1 MLLHRV
7 ARVAG
12 AAQPLGPARLVTVLI
27 PLLLVASAVLADAR
41 PPVLHVEGMTFV
53 ASRGSVSEV
62 VLRARTARFDTEV
75 DIVRLETVSVSIS
88 SGKSQSVLEI
98 TCLRGE
104 LDLTTSDFRA
114 EGDVK
119 GRTESGLE
127 FSADWI
133 RYNHDE
139 GLLFTDAPVLI
150 TDGSGTFRGGGF
162 RYIVDER
169 RFKLLGGASVVQQN

>member
-1 MLLHRV
+1 MQRV
-7 ARVAG
+7 ARVSGVAR
-12 AAQPLGPARLVTVLI
+12 PSVLGRPVTVLI
-27 PLLLVASAVLADAR
+27 FALLVATPLLADTR
-41 PPVLHVEGMTFV
+41 PPVLDVEGMTFV

-75 DIVRLETVSVSIS
+75 DVVRLKTVEVIVA
-88 SGKSQSVLEI
+88 SGTSERALEI

-104 LDLTTSDFRA
+104 LDLTTSDFTA

-119 GRTESGLE
+119 GRTDSGLE

-133 RYNHDE
+133 RYSHDD

-150 TDGSGTFRGGGF
+150 TDGAGTFRGGGF

-169 RFKLLGGASVVQQN
+169 RFKLLGGASVVQEN